1 MVAKECLNE
10 ILEVMA
16 KRELFWCRDCKD
28 WVRVDI
34 NYDEKKGIG
43 EQCSKCRGKR
53 LLLEP

>member
-1 MVAKECLNE
+1 MVTKECLNE
-10 ILEVMA
+10 ILDAMA